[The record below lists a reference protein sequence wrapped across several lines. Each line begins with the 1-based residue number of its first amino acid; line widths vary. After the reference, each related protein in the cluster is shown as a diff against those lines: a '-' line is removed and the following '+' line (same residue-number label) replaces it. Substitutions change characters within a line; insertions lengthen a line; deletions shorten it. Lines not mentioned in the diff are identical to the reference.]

1 MSIEYKTYKIND
13 FIRKTPKGEHDYD
26 KSIKLVRELA
36 GLAGFHSDRN
46 LLVDLRQ
53 TEQLRDFGDVLTV
66 AIEFAKY
73 KDVFRNKVA
82 FVIPNTPDRIK
93 RAKFFIAALGEVKFQ
108 MEYYTEFEK
117 AIEWFS
123 TTTKYPKENT

>member
-1 MSIEYKTYKIND
+1 MSTEYKIYKIDD

-26 KSIKLVRELA
+26 KSMKLVREIA
-36 GLAGFHSDRN
+36 GTAEFYHDHN

-53 TEQLRDFGDVLTV
+53 TVPLRDFGDVLTV
-66 AIEFAKY
+66 AIEFTKY
-73 KDVFRNKVA
+73 KDTFQNKVA

-93 RAKFFIAALGEVKFQ
+93 RAKFFIAALGEVKFKVD
-108 MEYYTEFEK
+108 YFTEFEK

-123 TTTKYPKENT
+123 LIKNYPE